1 MDNNPCNRIETGHA
15 YQYEQTGFL
24 VLSHLRFFKAQ
35 YLIKT
40 KVRRFGGVS
49 IFSGNQ
55 IKILNIL

>member
-40 KVRRFGGVS
+40 KVIRFVGGGVV
-49 IFSGNQ
+49 N
-55 IKILNIL
+55 LLR